1 MKRNLTAA
9 LFFLVSLTAA
19 SCSKSI
25 FSNGVP
31 VTESRSIEGAFTSI
45 CIYNN
50 VNVKV
55 VHSDHPH
62 LELTCPENLID
73 KIVTELSA
81 SGDTLIIKNNNT
93 FNWLRS
99 VDYSIDLTVYYNNLR
114 EITYASIGDLVSAD
128 PLKGYPSLYT
138 DTIITGN
145 DTTYSQSY
153 TDIFS
158 LNIIEGSGDINL
170 NFECPVIKNK
180 FSNGTSKVT
189 LRGTAGY
196 AEHVTRS
203 YGLIDASELNA
214 NIVVVQSNST
224 NDVYVW
230 AQTLL
235 DVQLFNIGNIY
246 YKGDPTITI
255 HARTSDGEL
264 IPMQ

>member
-9 LFFLVSLTAA
+9 LFFLVSLIAT

-31 VTESRSIEGAFTSI
+31 ITESRSIEGTFTSI
-45 CIYNN
+45 SLFNN
-50 VNVKV
+50 VNVNL

-62 LELTCPENLID
+62 LELNCPENLID
-73 KIVTELSA
+73 KIITEL

-99 VDYSIDLTVYYNNLR
+99 FDYSIDLTVYYNDLR
-114 EITYASIGDLVSAD
+114 EITYASIGDLVSSD
-128 PLKGYPSLYT
+128 PLRGYPSLHT

-145 DTTYSQSY
+145 DTTYSQFY
-153 TDIFS
+153 TDIFN

-189 LRGTAGY
+189 LSGTAGY
-196 AEHVTRS
+196 AEYVTRS

-214 NIVVVQSNST
+214 NMVVVQSNST

-230 AQTLL
+230 AQSQL
-235 DVQLFNIGNIY
+235 DVQLFNIGNVY
-246 YKGDPTITI
+246 YKGDPAIEVL
-255 HARTSDGEL
+255 ARTSDGEL
-264 IPMQ
+264 KPMP